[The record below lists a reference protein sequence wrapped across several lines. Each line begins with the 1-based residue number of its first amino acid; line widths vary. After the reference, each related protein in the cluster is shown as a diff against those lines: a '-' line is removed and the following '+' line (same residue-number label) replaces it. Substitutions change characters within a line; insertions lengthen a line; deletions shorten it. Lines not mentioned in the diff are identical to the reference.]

1 MDIHVEG
8 VPPPAPVDAIN
19 DMVADAIENWI
30 CGEDGIVAEA
40 FKVNGYPYPW
50 AQLKHRTELEKARLG
65 YNPWQ
70 DQRRTGKLQSDAQ
83 HPTIARHPGSVVF
96 IIYPG
101 QNKYAAAHQ
110 YGTRYMPPRQPL
122 PCPTE
127 SDCAKEA
134 EKLGELLLKARGWL

>member
-1 MDIHVEG
+1 MPNKHKVTIPIGPQH
-8 VPPPAPVDAIN
+8 PALKEPESFLITLK
-19 DMVADAIENWI
+19 
-30 CGEDGIVAEA
+30 GEKITD
-40 FKVNGYPYPW
+40 F
-50 AQLKHRTELEKARLG
+50 KARLG

-127 SDCAKEA
+127 SDCTKEA